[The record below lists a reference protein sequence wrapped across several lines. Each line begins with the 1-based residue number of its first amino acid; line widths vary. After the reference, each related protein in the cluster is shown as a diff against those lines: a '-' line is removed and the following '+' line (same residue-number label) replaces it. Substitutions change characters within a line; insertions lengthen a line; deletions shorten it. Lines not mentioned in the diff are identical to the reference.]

1 MGRSDTADVVVVGG
15 GAAGLAAAVFCAR
28 ASAGARVICAD
39 GAKTIGAKILVS
51 GGSRC
56 NVTNRVVTERDFWGG
71 DSRVIRNV
79 LRAFP
84 SSRAA
89 EFFDEL
95 GVALH
100 EEEDGKLFPDTNRAR
115 TVLDALLLELQK
127 TGAEL
132 HSARRVVGVQPSDGG
147 FIVETAAGDSYA
159 ARVVILATGGRSL
172 PKTGSDGTGYEFA
185 RRFGHG
191 YVETTPALVPLM
203 LDDAFAARLAGVS
216 HPAALTLRANSETAV
231 RLEGS
236 L

>member
-28 ASAGARVICAD
+28 ASTGARVICAD

-84 SSRAA
+84 ADHAA
-89 EFFDEL
+89 EFFDGL

-100 EEEDGKLFPDTNRAR
+100 EEDDGKLFPDTNRAR
-115 TVLDALLLELQK
+115 TVLDALLHELK
-127 TGAEL
+127 RAGAHL
-132 HSARRVVGVQPSDGG
+132 HTERRIIAVERVDRG
-147 FIVETAAGDSYA
+147 FLVSTAEGDSYTSSI
-159 ARVVILATGGRSL
+159 VVLATGGRSL
-172 PKTGSDGTGYEFA
+172 PKTGSDGIGYSFA
-185 RRFGHG
+185 QRLGHG
-191 YVETTPALVPLM
+191 YVETTPALVPLV
-203 LDDAFAARLAGVS
+203 LDDSCHARLAGVA
-216 HPAALTLRANSETAV
+216 HPA
-231 RLEGS
+231 
-236 L
+236 